1 LPRQTVISS
10 YPKAGKV
17 WRPVKRRRFIP
28 LAKRYLDTLRKD
40 DALAR
45 VLETIIPLQGEEA
58 VPVGT
63 AIGRITSRQVL
74 ARLSNPPFTCSAM
87 DGYAVDFE
95 KTLSADLYNPV
106 ALAKESDVT
115 RVNTGDP
122 VPSTANAVI
131 MIEDVEDKGRAI
143 SIRKPVSL
151 WQHVRMIGE
160 DVVEGDALLPT
171 NYRIRVFDVGVLISA
186 GITDVYVRKRPKLL
200 IIPTGHELIDIVVE
214 PIESMTEGRLI
225 DFNSYTLKAL
235 AEELGFEASKAEIV
249 KHKSELRNLLDNACQ
264 EYDVIII
271 NAGSSAG
278 TEDFTEG
285 VIEELGTILFHG
297 VAMMPG
303 KPTLFGQVK
312 STPVFGIPGYP
323 VSTVIAFK
331 TFLEPV
337 YEKLS
342 STAGMKTSITC
353 VTPYKLPS
361 AIGVEEVLRVNLIER
376 RGVYY
381 AYPLARGA
389 SLFTSLARADALI
402 RIPQNVEGYSEG
414 EHVPC
419 ELLRDVN
426 ELRGRLY
433 ILGSHDFSLDVMR
446 DIIKKSSPGTDLIS
460 THIGS
465 LGGVIAFKKGVV
477 DLCTTHILDEKEKV
491 YNIPVVKK
499 YLGTKPALLINVA
512 KRIQGLVVAKGNP
525 KGVKE
530 ISDLARSD
538 IRFVN
543 RQVGSGTRILLDT
556 MLNEQGIDRESIR
569 GYDRE
574 EFTHAAVGVLV
585 KDGIADVGL
594 AIYPIA
600 RLFGVDFLPLIE
612 EEYDLLVT
620 KEFTEEKEFSMLMEA
635 IGSDEFAR
643 RLEAFGGYNT
653 EQTGKTKYVN
663 G

>member
-1 LPRQTVISS
+1 LSR
-10 YPKAGKV
+10 
-17 WRPVKRRRFIP
+17 
-28 LAKRYLDTLRKD
+28 RYLDTLRKEN
-40 DALAR
+40 ALSR
-45 VLETIIPLQGEEA
+45 VLDAITPLTAEEA
-58 VPVGT
+58 IPAET
-63 AIGRITSRQVL
+63 SIGRITSRQVL
-74 ARLSNPPFTCSAM
+74 ALISNPPFTCSAM

-106 ALAKESDVT
+106 ALTKDGDVT

-131 MIEDVEDKGRAI
+131 MIEDVEDKGQTI
-143 SIRKPVSL
+143 LIRKPVSL

-160 DVVEGDALLPT
+160 DIVEGDALFPT
-171 NYRIRVFDVGVLISA
+171 GYRIRVLDVGLLIGA
-186 GITDVYVRKRPKLL
+186 GIREVYVRRKPKLL
-200 IIPTGHELIDIVVE
+200 IIPTGHELIDIVTE
-214 PIESMTEGRLI
+214 PVQSLKRGRLI

-235 AEELGFEASKAEIV
+235 AEELGFDASKAEIAQDISYLRV
-249 KHKSELRNLLDNACQ
+249 ILNKSCQ
-264 EYDVIII
+264 EYDIIII

-278 TEDFTEG
+278 TEDFTEA
-285 VIEELGTILFHG
+285 VISEMGTVLFHG

-303 KPTLFGQVK
+303 KPTLFGLVK
-312 STPVFGIPGYP
+312 DKPVFGIPGYP

-331 TFLEPV
+331 TFIEPA
-337 YEKLS
+337 YEKLTG
-342 STAGMKTSITC
+342 TAVTKKSITC

-361 AIGVEEVLRVNLIER
+361 AIGVEEVIRVSLIEKH
-376 RGVYY
+376 GLFY

-389 SLFTSLARADALI
+389 SLFTSMAQADALI
-402 RIPQNVEGYSEG
+402 RIPQNVEGYLEG
-414 EHVPC
+414 EQVLG
-419 ELLRDVN
+419 ELLRDKSD
-426 ELRGRLY
+426 LRGRLH

-446 DIIKKSSPGTDLIS
+446 DIIKKSNPGIDLLS

-465 LGGVIAFKKGVV
+465 LSGIIALQKGVV

-499 YLGTKPALLINVA
+499 YLGTRPALLINVA
-512 KRIQGLVVAKGNP
+512 KRVQGLVVAKGNP
-525 KGVKE
+525 KGVKSV
-530 ISDLARSD
+530 SDLARSD
-538 IRFVN
+538 IRFIN

-556 MLNEQGIDRESIR
+556 MLAEQGIGRDSVR

-600 RLFGVDFLPLIE
+600 RLFGLDFMPLVE

-620 KEFTEEKEFSMLMEA
+620 REFSEEKRFSVLMDA
-635 IGSDEFAR
+635 ILSAEFAR
-643 RLEAFGGYNT
+643 RLQDFGGYNT
-653 EQTGKTKYVN
+653 EGTGRTKYVN

>member
-1 LPRQTVISS
+1 LS
-10 YPKAGKV
+10 
-17 WRPVKRRRFIP
+17 
-28 LAKRYLDTLRKD
+28 KRYLNTVRKE
-40 DALAR
+40 DALLK
-45 VLETIIPLQGEEA
+45 VLDAITPLTAEEA
-58 VPVGT
+58 IPTVAAV
-63 AIGRITSRQVL
+63 GRITSRQVL
-74 ARLSNPPFTCSAM
+74 ARISNPPFTCSAM

-106 ALAKESDVT
+106 ALTKDRDVT

-131 MIEDVEDKGRAI
+131 MVEEIEDKGQTI
-143 SIRKPVSL
+143 LIRKPVSL

-160 DVVEGDALLPT
+160 DIIEGDALFPT
-171 NYRIRVFDVGVLISA
+171 GYRIRVMDVGLLIGA
-186 GITDVYVRKRPKLL
+186 GIREVYVRKRPKLL
-200 IIPTGHELIDIVVE
+200 IIPTGHELIDIVREPVE
-214 PIESMTEGRLI
+214 SLKRGQLI
-225 DFNSYTLKAL
+225 DFNSYTLKSL
-235 AEELGFEASKAEIV
+235 AEELGFEASKAEIARN
-249 KHKSELRNLLDNACQ
+249 KDELRSILDKSCD
-264 EYDVIII
+264 EFDVIMI

-285 VIEELGTILFHG
+285 VISQLGTVLFHG

-303 KPTLFGQVK
+303 KPTLFGLVK
-312 STPVFGIPGYP
+312 GKPIFGIPGYP

-331 TFLEPV
+331 TFVEPV
-337 YEKLS
+337 YEKLTS
-342 STAGMKTSITC
+342 AAVTKKSITC

-361 AIGVEEVLRVNLIER
+361 AVGVEEVVRVSLIER
-376 RGVYY
+376 HGLYY

-389 SLFTSLARADALI
+389 SLFTSMAQADALI
-402 RIPQNVEGYSEG
+402 RIPQNVEGYLEG
-414 EHVPC
+414 EQVVC
-419 ELLRDVN
+419 ELLRDKTD
-426 ELRGRLY
+426 LRGRVH

-446 DIIKKSSPGTDLIS
+446 DIIKKSNPGIDLLS

-465 LGGVIAFKKGVV
+465 LSGIIALQKGVV

-499 YLGTKPALLINVA
+499 YLGTRPALLINLA

-525 KGVKE
+525 KGVKSV
-530 ISDLARSD
+530 SDLARSD
-538 IRFVN
+538 IRFIN
-543 RQVGSGTRILLDT
+543 RQAGSGTRILLDT
-556 MLNEQGIDRESIR
+556 MLAEQGIGRDSVR

-594 AIYPIA
+594 AIHPIA
-600 RLFGVDFLPLIE
+600 RLFGLDFIPLIE

-620 KEFTEEKEFSMLMEA
+620 REFSEEKRFSVVMDA
-635 IGSDEFAR
+635 ILSAEFAR
-643 RLEAFGGYNT
+643 RLQELGGYKT
-653 EQTGKTKYVN
+653 DQTGKTKYVN

>member
-1 LPRQTVISS
+1 MV
-10 YPKAGKV
+10 
-17 WRPVKRRRFIP
+17 
-28 LAKRYLDTLRKD
+28 KRYLETLRKD
-40 DALAR
+40 DALAK
-45 VLETIIPLQGEEA
+45 VLESVTPLEGEESVAAEAA
-58 VPVGT
+58 V
-63 AIGRITSRQVL
+63 GRITSRQVL
-74 ARLSNPPFTCSAM
+74 ARFSNPPFTCSAM

-95 KTLSADLYNPV
+95 KTLSADLYNPLS
-106 ALAKESDVT
+106 LAKEKDVT

-122 VPSTANAVI
+122 VPTTANAVI
-131 MIEDVEDKGRAI
+131 MVEDVEDKDQSI
-143 SIRKPVSL
+143 SIRKPASL

-160 DVVEGDALLPT
+160 DVVEGDALFPT
-171 NYRIRVFDVGVLISA
+171 NYRIRVFDVGLLIGA
-186 GITDVYVRKRPKLL
+186 GIREVYVRKRPKLL
-200 IIPTGHELIDIVVE
+200 IIPTGRELIDIVVE
-214 PIESMTEGRLI
+214 PVESMTRGRLI

-235 AEELGFEASKAEIV
+235 AEELGFEACKAEIARN
-249 KHKSELRNLLDNACQ
+249 KNDLNNILDKSCE

-285 VIEELGTILFHG
+285 VINNLGTVLFHG
-297 VAMMPG
+297 VAMMPA
-303 KPTLFGQVK
+303 KPTLFGLVRGK
-312 STPVFGIPGYP
+312 PVFGIPGYP

-331 TFLEPV
+331 TFIEPV
-337 YEKLS
+337 YERLCG
-342 STAGMKTSITC
+342 TASLKESITC
-353 VTPYKLPS
+353 VTPYKLAS
-361 AIGVEEVLRVNLIER
+361 SIGVEEVLRVNLIEKH
-376 RGVYY
+376 GLYY

-389 SLFTSLARADALI
+389 SLFSSMAQADGLI
-402 RIPQNVEGYSEG
+402 RIPQNLEGYPEG
-414 EHVPC
+414 EHVSC
-419 ELLRDVN
+419 ELLRHQK
-426 ELRGRLY
+426 ELRGRIH

-446 DIIKKSSPGTDLIS
+446 DIIKKTRPDLDIIS

-465 LGGVIAFKKGVV
+465 LSGIIALQKGVV

-499 YLGTKPALLINVA
+499 YLGTRPALLINVA

-525 KGVKE
+525 RGVE
-530 ISDLARSD
+530 GIPDLSRSD

-556 MLNEQGIDRESIR
+556 MLGEQGIDRASVR

-600 RLFGVDFLPLIE
+600 RLFGLDFIPLVE
-612 EEYDLLVT
+612 EEYDLLVARG
-620 KEFTEEKEFSMLMEA
+620 FAEEERFSVLMEA
-635 IGSDEFAR
+635 ITSAEFAR
-643 RLEAFGGYNT
+643 RLQEFGGYNT
-653 EQTGKTKYVN
+653 DQTGKTKYVN

>member
-1 LPRQTVISS
+1 LSR
-10 YPKAGKV
+10 
-17 WRPVKRRRFIP
+17 
-28 LAKRYLDTLRKD
+28 RYLDTLRKE
-40 DALAR
+40 DALSR
-45 VLETIIPLQGEEA
+45 VLDAITPLTAEEA
-58 VPVGT
+58 IP
-63 AIGRITSRQVL
+63 AEASIGRITSRQVL
-74 ARLSNPPFTCSAM
+74 ALISNPPFTCSAM

-106 ALAKESDVT
+106 ALTKDGDVT

-131 MIEDVEDKGRAI
+131 MIEDVEDKGQTI
-143 SIRKPVSL
+143 LIRKPVSL

-160 DVVEGDALLPT
+160 DIVEGDALFPT
-171 NYRIRVFDVGVLISA
+171 GYRIRVLDVGLLIGA
-186 GITDVYVRKRPKLL
+186 GIREVYVRRKPKLL
-200 IIPTGHELIDIVVE
+200 IIPTGHELIDIVTE
-214 PIESMTEGRLI
+214 PVQSLKRGRLI

-235 AEELGFEASKAEIV
+235 AEELGFDASKAEIAQDISYLRV
-249 KHKSELRNLLDNACQ
+249 ILNKSCQ
-264 EYDVIII
+264 EYDIIII

-278 TEDFTEG
+278 TEDFTEA
-285 VIEELGTILFHG
+285 VISEMGTVLFHG

-303 KPTLFGQVK
+303 KPTLFGLVK
-312 STPVFGIPGYP
+312 DKPVFGIPGYP

-331 TFLEPV
+331 TFIEPA
-337 YEKLS
+337 YEKLTG
-342 STAGMKTSITC
+342 TAVTKKSITC

-361 AIGVEEVLRVNLIER
+361 AIGVEEVIRVSLIEKH
-376 RGVYY
+376 GLFY

-389 SLFTSLARADALI
+389 SLFTSMAQADALI
-402 RIPQNVEGYSEG
+402 RIPQNVEGYLEG
-414 EHVPC
+414 EQVLG
-419 ELLRDVN
+419 ELLRDKSD
-426 ELRGRLY
+426 LRGRLH

-446 DIIKKSSPGTDLIS
+446 DIIKKSNPGIDLLS

-465 LGGVIAFKKGVV
+465 LSGIIALQKGVV

-499 YLGTKPALLINVA
+499 YLGTRPALLINVA
-512 KRIQGLVVAKGNP
+512 KRVQGLVVAKGNP
-525 KGVKE
+525 KGVKSV
-530 ISDLARSD
+530 SDLARSD
-538 IRFVN
+538 IRFIN

-556 MLNEQGIDRESIR
+556 MLAEQGIGRDSVR

-600 RLFGVDFLPLIE
+600 RLFGLDFMPLVE

-620 KEFTEEKEFSMLMEA
+620 REFSEEKRFSVLMDA
-635 IGSDEFAR
+635 ILSAEFAR
-643 RLEAFGGYNT
+643 RLQDFGGYNT
-653 EQTGKTKYVN
+653 EGTGRTKYVN

>member
-1 LPRQTVISS
+1 LSR
-10 YPKAGKV
+10 
-17 WRPVKRRRFIP
+17 
-28 LAKRYLDTLRKD
+28 RYLDTLRKE
-40 DALAR
+40 DALSR
-45 VLETIIPLQGEEA
+45 VLDAITPLTAEEA
-58 VPVGT
+58 IP
-63 AIGRITSRQVL
+63 AEASIGRITSRQVL
-74 ARLSNPPFTCSAM
+74 ALISNPPFTCSAM

-106 ALAKESDVT
+106 ALTKDGDVT

-131 MIEDVEDKGRAI
+131 MIEDVEDKGQTI
-143 SIRKPVSL
+143 LIRKPVSL

-160 DVVEGDALLPT
+160 DIVEGDALFPT
-171 NYRIRVFDVGVLISA
+171 GYRIRVLDVGLLIGA
-186 GITDVYVRKRPKLL
+186 GIREVYVRRKPKLL
-200 IIPTGHELIDIVVE
+200 IIPTGHELIDIVTE
-214 PIESMTEGRLI
+214 PVQSLKRGRLI

-235 AEELGFEASKAEIV
+235 AEELGFDASKAEIAQDISYLRV
-249 KHKSELRNLLDNACQ
+249 ILNKSCQ
-264 EYDVIII
+264 EYDIIII

-278 TEDFTEG
+278 TEDFTEA
-285 VIEELGTILFHG
+285 VISEMGTVLFHG

-303 KPTLFGQVK
+303 KPTLFGLVK
-312 STPVFGIPGYP
+312 DKPVFGIPGYP

-331 TFLEPV
+331 TFIEPA
-337 YEKLS
+337 YEKLTG
-342 STAGMKTSITC
+342 TAITKKSITC

-361 AIGVEEVLRVNLIER
+361 AIGVEEVIRVSLIEKH
-376 RGVYY
+376 GLFY

-389 SLFTSLARADALI
+389 SLFTSMAQADALI
-402 RIPQNVEGYSEG
+402 RIPQNVEGYLEG
-414 EHVPC
+414 EQVLG
-419 ELLRDVN
+419 ELLRDKSD
-426 ELRGRLY
+426 LRGRLH

-446 DIIKKSSPGTDLIS
+446 DIIKKSNPGIDLLS

-465 LGGVIAFKKGVV
+465 LSGIIALQKGVV

-499 YLGTKPALLINVA
+499 YLGTRPALLINVA
-512 KRIQGLVVAKGNP
+512 KRVQGLVVAKGNP
-525 KGVKE
+525 KGVKSV
-530 ISDLARSD
+530 SDLARSD
-538 IRFVN
+538 IRFIN

-556 MLNEQGIDRESIR
+556 MLAEQGIGRDSVR

-600 RLFGVDFLPLIE
+600 RLFGLDFMPLVE

-620 KEFTEEKEFSMLMEA
+620 REFSEEKRFSVLMDA
-635 IGSDEFAR
+635 ILSAEFAR
-643 RLEAFGGYNT
+643 RLQDFGGYNT
-653 EQTGKTKYVN
+653 EGTGRTKYVN